1 LDKETMEN
9 KYTPLDVIRRIE
21 SELDAGKTVRARTII
36 RLTTNIG
43 IKESRE
49 IIAGRRKIE
58 PHEVTNTDLDNLNR
72 AGCSV
77 GSAAFVVSLAL
88 ASGLASYLL
97 A

>member
-1 LDKETMEN
+1 MQD
-9 KYTPLDVIRRIE
+9 KYTAEDVIRRIE

-43 IKESRE
+43 IKGARE
-49 IIAGRRKIE
+49 IVKGRRKIE
-58 PHEVTNTDLDNLNR
+58 LHEVTNTDLDNLNR

-77 GSAAFVVSLAL
+77 GSAVFIICLTL
-88 ASGLASYLL
+88 ASFLACHLL